1 MYGGFPDSGA
11 PGEDDRDPNTYKTIL
26 QAQENKP
33 EYPTSASASAEWK
46 NVGRVLVQRDHFRVE
61 TVWDGL
67 VFRYGSL
74 NTGYRYSITGNIM
87 NLDTKIIGECGGAG
101 VYMMGNSVLENC
113 VIENNLILAD
123 KKNIISNSGGIHTVA
138 GGVFCRGGVIR
149 NCQIINNSIRV
160 YSQQE
165 GGNGAAFSY
174 GGGLYILNDDN
185 YTAAIFNS
193 LISGNRAEALEW
205 NNETVTY
212 HTMAIGAGACQI
224 SGNFYNNTIVGNTAK
239 TENSTYSNIMC
250 GGMFVY
256 DTAEIYNCIIY
267 NNKEEGGRNIGI
279 SSPGNLN
286 LQVLS
291 VDIPEGSSGDK
302 PNNDGYSIM
311 KERIHVYYSNVGYTD
326 ADGNAYES
334 SSLVDENVTY
344 ASRNNVS
351 GYPNFVGESTG
362 DYHC

>member
-1 MYGGFPDSGA
+1 
-11 PGEDDRDPNTYKTIL
+11 
-26 QAQENKP
+26 
-33 EYPTSASASAEWK
+33 
-46 NVGRVLVQRDHFRVE
+46 
-61 TVWDGL
+61 
-67 VFRYGSL
+67 
-74 NTGYRYSITGNIM
+74 M

-224 SGNFYNNTIVGNTAK
+224 SGNFITI
-239 TENSTYSNIMC
+239 
-250 GGMFVY
+250 
-256 DTAEIYNCIIY
+256 
-267 NNKEEGGRNIGI
+267 
-279 SSPGNLN
+279 L
-286 LQVLS
+286 L
-291 VDIPEGSSGDK
+291 
-302 PNNDGYSIM
+302 
-311 KERIHVYYSNVGYTD
+311 
-326 ADGNAYES
+326 
-334 SSLVDENVTY
+334 
-344 ASRNNVS
+344 
-351 GYPNFVGESTG
+351 
-362 DYHC
+362 